1 MFWYIFNRFKSEMK
15 LIEYL
20 LVYIYEMKNFI
31 FIYFLNR
38 LNWNGILII

>member
-20 LVYIYEMKNFI
+20 LNRLMSVYLWNEKFYIYLFFK
-31 FIYFLNR
+31 
-38 LNWNGILII
+38 